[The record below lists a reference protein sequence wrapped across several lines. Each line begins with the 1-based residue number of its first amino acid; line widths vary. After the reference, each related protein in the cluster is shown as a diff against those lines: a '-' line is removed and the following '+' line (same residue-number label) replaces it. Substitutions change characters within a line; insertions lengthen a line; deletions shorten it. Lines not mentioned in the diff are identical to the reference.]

1 MTSNCRT
8 IILAVVLSA
17 GALAAPNA
25 HAFKILQTC
34 WWNETNWSDDA
45 SARLLPVSFP
55 ASHPSRNDLMVEFDR
70 WNDMQGMSFEFD
82 PISDD
87 SNNTFSMGNSVN
99 EFAWHS
105 TATDG
110 ALAVT
115 TVRFDACFIDQE
127 IEEADMVF
135 NNTISWEFGAHD
147 PRQVEG
153 AASFRFTAVHEM
165 GHFLGLDH
173 EPNQMAVLLTTASGF
188 HGGSSSFTSA
198 PFGDD
203 TLGAR
208 RLYPHS
214 NNETDFSISNFR
226 WVSSDAT
233 ALILPTGITTV
244 RRGSNITTGFAFTN
258 QGKTFVNFPFTV
270 FLSTNTIISTID
282 RPLVSGTGFGPSGF
296 FGDFTFQVTIPADVA
311 PGDYFVGAIF
321 DPANTIAEQRESNNR
336 VAFPGTIRVTR

>member
-1 MTSNCRT
+1 MTSKYR
-8 IILAVVLSA
+8 AVIFAAVISMTA
-17 GALAAPNA
+17 FVAPNA
-25 HAFKILQTC
+25 HAFNLLRTC
-34 WWNETNWSDDA
+34 WWNDTNWSGDA

-55 ASHPSRNDLMVEFDR
+55 ASHPSRNDLMVEFNR

-87 SNNTFSMGNSVN
+87 SNNSFSMGNSVN

-115 TVRFDACFIDQE
+115 TVRFDTCFIDQE

-135 NNTISWEFGAHD
+135 DNTITWEFGAHD

-188 HGGSSSFTSA
+188 HGGSSSFVSA

-203 TLGAR
+203 AAGAR

-226 WVSSDAT
+226 WVSSDST

-244 RRGSNITTGFAFTN
+244 RRGSNVTTGFSFTN
-258 QGKTFVNFPFTV
+258 QGKTFVDFPFTV
-270 FLSTNTIISTID
+270 FLSTNTVISTAD
-282 RPLVSGTGFGPSGF
+282 RPLVSGNGFGPSGF
-296 FGDFTFQVTIPADVA
+296 FGDFTFQVFIPADVT
-311 PGDYFVGAIF
+311 PGDYFIGAIF

-336 VAFPGTIRVTR
+336 VTFPGTIRVTR